1 MEELDRQNLDSE
13 LYVAEYCF
21 FQKCFHHSF
30 LKSSMETNLKSIKK
44 LMAIKDPKA
53 REEMVFKLSWIP
65 FSIGTYE
72 ETGKD
77 IDAMRDYM
85 ESIGWKDLGLIG

>member
-1 MEELDRQNLDSE
+1 MEELNRQNLDSE

-21 FQKCFHHSF
+21 AQKCFHHNF
-30 LKSSMETNLKSIKK
+30 LKSSMETNLESIKK
-44 LMAIKDPKA
+44 LMDIKDQKE

-65 FSIGTYE
+65 FSIGTWE

-77 IDAMRDYM
+77 IELMRDYM
-85 ESIGWKDLGLIG
+85 EKIGWKDLGLIG